1 VGDGA
6 GPLTSDRVGAGK
18 LKRMRALPILIL
30 MTLAPTPYAAA
41 APEPIT
47 YTLRFPAPATH
58 YVEVEA
64 VVPTGGHPQLDLRM
78 AVWTPGSYLVREYS
92 RHVEQAAARAPD
104 GSTLPVAKTAKN
116 RWRVETRGADRVR
129 FSYRVYGREMSVRTN
144 YIDPDFALLNGAP
157 TFITLADPEPRPHIV
172 RLEPAASWTV
182 TTALAPVE
190 GAGANVYR
198 ADDFDTL
205 ADSPIVLGTPA
216 VYRFEVNG
224 VPHELADFGEG
235 GIWNGAQ
242 AARDVERFTRAQAD
256 FWRVVP
262 YNRYIF
268 FNLITEAAGGL
279 EHKTSTVLMTSRWK
293 SRTRKGYLDWLGTA
307 SHELFHAW
315 NVKRLRP
322 VELGPFEYEAE
333 NYTRSLWIA
342 EGVTEYYGDLLVRRA
357 GISNDAEYLDA
368 LSQSIEKVQTTP
380 GRNVRSVEAASFDA
394 WIKFYRPDDNS
405 KNTSIDYYAKGAV
418 VGFLLDAEIR
428 RASAGARTLDD
439 VMRRAYAKY
448 AGPSGYTTTQFK
460 EVAAEVAEHDLSA
473 WFHRAVESTEELDYA
488 PALEWFGLRFRPN
501 PLPPGQP
508 VKGWLGTATRNDAGR
523 LVVSEVPRGTPAEAA
538 GLSVDDEIIAVDGYR
553 VRADQWD
560 QRMEAFRPGD
570 RIKLLVARR
579 EQLLAL
585 DAALGAEPR
594 PAWRLER
601 DPSAT
606 AEQQAHFRAWLDEQ
620 GSSPQ
625 STGRQ

>member
-1 VGDGA
+1 
-6 GPLTSDRVGAGK
+6 
-18 LKRMRALPILIL
+18 MRLLPIAIL
-30 MTLAPTPYAAA
+30 MTFTAMPAAA
-41 APEPIT
+41 PPPEPIT

-64 VVPTGGHPQLDLRM
+64 DVPTDGRSEIDLRM

-92 RHVEQAAARAPD
+92 RNVERVTARTPG
-104 GSTLPVAKTAKN
+104 GSALPVTKTAKN
-116 RWRVETRGADRVR
+116 RWRVRTDSAPRVR
-129 FSYRVYGREMSVRTN
+129 LAYRVYGREMSVRTN
-144 YIDPDFALLNGAP
+144 YIDPAFALLNGAP
-157 TFITLADPEPRPHIV
+157 TFITFADSTPRRHIV
-172 RLEPAASWTV
+172 RIEPAASWTV

-190 GAGANVYR
+190 GAGPNVYE
-198 ADDFDTL
+198 AEDFDTL

-216 VYRFEVNG
+216 IHRFEVDG

-235 GIWNGAQ
+235 GVWNGQQ
-242 AARDVERFTRAQAD
+242 AARDVERFTRAQAR
-256 FWRVVP
+256 FWGVIP
-262 YNRYIF
+262 YKRYIF
-268 FNLITEAAGGL
+268 FNLITEASGGL

-342 EGVTEYYGDLLVRRA
+342 EGLTEYYGDLLVRRA
-357 GISNDAEYLDA
+357 GISNDTEYLDA

-380 GRNVRSVEAASFDA
+380 GRLVRSVEDASFDA

-405 KNTSIDYYAKGAV
+405 RNTSVDYYAKGAV
-418 VGFLLDAEIR
+418 AGFLLDAEIR
-428 RASAGARTLDD
+428 RATGGERTLDD
-439 VMRRAYAKY
+439 VMRRAYAQY
-448 AGPSGYTTTQFK
+448 AGDRGYTTAQFK
-460 EVAAEVAEHDLSA
+460 AVAADVAGRDFSA

-488 PALEWFGLRFRPN
+488 PALEWFGLRFRAN
-501 PLPPGQP
+501 PPPPGQQ
-508 VKGWLGTATRNDAGR
+508 VKGWLGSATRNDAGR
-523 LVVSEVPRGTPAEAA
+523 LVVTEVPRDTPAEAA
-538 GLSVDDEIIAVDGYR
+538 GVSVDDEVLAVDGYR
-553 VRADQWD
+553 VRADQWE
-560 QRMEAFRPGD
+560 QRMEAYRPGD

-579 EQLLAL
+579 EQLLTL
-585 DAALGAEPR
+585 DATLGAEPR

-606 AEQQAHFRAWLDEQ
+606 PEQQAHFRAWLEEQ
-620 GSSPQ
+620 GVPSA
-625 STGRQ
+625 TGRK